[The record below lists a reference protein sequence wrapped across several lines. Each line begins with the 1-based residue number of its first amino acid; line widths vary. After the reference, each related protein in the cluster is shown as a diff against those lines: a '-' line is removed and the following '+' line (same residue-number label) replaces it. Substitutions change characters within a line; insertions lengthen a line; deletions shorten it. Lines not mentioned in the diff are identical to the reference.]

1 MISCALRTVVIYEI
15 NFFIICSSAKESFN
29 FLVKYLETF
38 ADEDIVTLNE
48 AKEEAVRAVIEFVKA
63 ADMFQVIKLIVSE
76 ARLKVILIVYCHS

>member
-1 MISCALRTVVIYEI
+1 MKS
-15 NFFIICSSAKESFN
+15 NFFHCSSAKESFN

-63 ADMFQVIKLIVSE
+63 ADMFQVIKLIISE
-76 ARLKVILIVYCHS
+76 TRLKVVLTVGFSFLV